1 MKTILFLTAA
11 YPYYPGE
18 QFIENEIDYWADK
31 TDLKIILVPL
41 SASDKPRDIPSNIN
55 VDCSLAQGRTLTST
69 LASLAMALI
78 SKIFW
83 KEVFYILSIKGLN
96 LRCCVQAL
104 KSASKVLLTQQGLK
118 KICAKHSGT
127 VIAYCYWN
135 DVQCY
140 AAALLKRTG
149 LVSKLVSR
157 AHGFD
162 LYESRRSDDYMPL
175 KRQFI
180 PDMDNILAISNKG
193 KAYLQKTYN
202 APLKH
207 VVVSPLG
214 VQIPP
219 LISSVSEFNYLNIV
233 SVSFCV
239 SVKRID
245 KIIDAIAHSS
255 LRLNP
260 VCINWTHIGDGPLL
274 SSLERQAAVKLTPI
288 NIQWR
293 FLGNLPNAEVR
304 QYFENNSVDIFMN
317 ASESEGVPVSIMEA
331 MSYGVPVIAP
341 DIGGIS
347 ELVSNEN
354 GCLLS
359 QAPTIF
365 DIANALVG
373 IYSRCKEAEIRVRAK
388 QKIIDAYN
396 AESNYRSVVEL
407 IAN

>member
-18 QFIENEIDYWADK
+18 QFIENEIDYWAEQAN
-31 TDLKIILVPL
+31 LRVILVPL
-41 SASDKPRDIPSNIN
+41 SASGKPRGIPANIN
-55 VDCSLAQGRTLTST
+55 VDCSLARGRTLTST
-69 LASLAMALI
+69 LASLAMALT

-83 KEVFYILSIKGLN
+83 KEVGYIFSIKGVN
-96 LRCCVQAL
+96 LRCCAQAL
-104 KSASKVLLTQQGLK
+104 KTSSKVLLTQQGLK
-118 KICAKHSGT
+118 KICAKHSGA

-135 DVQCY
+135 DVQFY
-140 AAALLKRTG
+140 AAALLKRAG

-162 LYESRRSDDYMPL
+162 LYESRRPDSYMPL

-180 PDMDNILAISNKG
+180 YDADDILAISNKG
-193 KAYLQKTYN
+193 KAYLQETYN
-202 APLKH
+202 APPKH

-214 VQIPP
+214 VQIPT
-219 LISSVSEFNYLNIV
+219 LISSVGEFNYLNIV

-245 KIIDAIAHSS
+245 KIIDAIADSS

-260 VCINWTHIGDGPLL
+260 VRINWTHIGDGPLL
-274 SSLERQAAVKLTPI
+274 SSLESQAAIKLTPL

-293 FLGNLPNAEVR
+293 LLGNLSNTEVR
-304 QYFENNSVDIFMN
+304 QYYENNLVDIFIN
-317 ASESEGVPVSIMEA
+317 TSESEGVPVSIMEA

-365 DIANALVG
+365 DIANALVSA
-373 IYSRCKEAEIRVRAK
+373 YYRFKEAEIRVHAK
-388 QKIIDAYN
+388 QKIIDAYS
-396 AESNYRSVVEL
+396 AESNYRSIVQL